1 MKSIKKEIDSLEFSL
16 ETILKKKLFNHEQQ
30 RFSSLD
36 YKKKEQEYYKKDVEN
51 KIKAIHSLMDDSSLK
66 ETFSELGSLI
76 RKFDEDSIIK
86 ALEIIEDLK
95 GKVKEVVIKE
105 IVQNE
110 LVLPDL
116 PKEIMP
122 EVRANFDELLVCLE
136 NKCYRSVL
144 ILSGKILEIALHRKY
159 FEVTGRDLL
168 EKSPD
173 IGLGNLLAKLRE
185 NNTYLDPGLS
195 QQIHLINQLRV
206 FSVHKK
212 PEIFFPSK
220 EQAKATVLYTLD
232 ILKKLFKK

>member
-1 MKSIKKEIDSLEFSL
+1 MITNFSTKDKFMLENLQELKELIEKLNSFIRVFDEESIKKAIAIINEIREKTPNF
-16 ETILKKKLFNHEQQ
+16 
-30 RFSSLD
+30 
-36 YKKKEQEYYKKDVEN
+36 
-51 KIKAIHSLMDDSSLK
+51 
-66 ETFSELGSLI
+66 
-76 RKFDEDSIIK
+76 
-86 ALEIIEDLK
+86 
-95 GKVKEVVIKE
+95 VINKE
-105 IVQNE
+105 ISQNE
-110 LVLPDL
+110 LILPEL

-144 ILSGKILEIALHRKY
+144 ILSGKILEIALHRKF
-159 FEVTGRDLL
+159 FEVTGKDLL

-220 EQAKATVLYTLD
+220 EQAKATILYTID
-232 ILKKLFKK
+232 ILRKLFKK